1 MAKANRLAL
10 SVLVVL
16 SFAAFVAAQSYTVTD
31 LGPGGANAIN
41 SLGDV
46 LVQDPNL
53 NSFVWAPGGSLLA
66 LPPLAGDSTAIAFS
80 INSRGLVVGGSESHT
95 SSSAVLWTNGV
106 PLDLGT
112 LGGTSSTATGINASG
127 EVVGLNV
134 IPTGAEAFLWTEAT
148 GMQGLGFL
156 RGSTVSIADGIN
168 RFGQVVG
175 YAIGVN
181 VDDAFIWSKTTG
193 MKDLGRLPGY
203 DSSGA
208 SAINDLG
215 QVACFSQCI
224 NCSLETHATL
234 WSKAKGS
241 MHDLGVLPGASS
253 SAAHGI
259 NNVGQVVGAS
269 YYSATNESHAFVWS
283 PSTGMLDLN
292 TLIPANSG
300 WFLQY
305 ALAINDKG
313 QIVGYGLLNGQGE
326 GFLLTPQ

>member
-1 MAKANRLAL
+1 MITIRAL
-10 SVLVVL
+10 SLAYIL
-16 SFAAFVAAQSYTVTD
+16 SLTATLATAQTYTVTD

-80 INSRGLVVGGSESHT
+80 IDSRGMVVGGSESHT

-106 PLDLGT
+106 ALDLGT

-156 RGSTVSIADGIN
+156 RGSTVSIAQAIN
-168 RFGQVVG
+168 RFGQGVG

-181 VDDAFIWSKTTG
+181 VDDAFLWSITT
-193 MKDLGRLPGY
+193 DIQDVGRLHRY
-203 DSSGA
+203 DSSCA
-208 SAINDLG
+208 
-215 QVACFSQCI
+215 
-224 NCSLETHATL
+224 
-234 WSKAKGS
+234 
-241 MHDLGVLPGASS
+241 
-253 SAAHGI
+253 
-259 NNVGQVVGAS
+259 
-269 YYSATNESHAFVWS
+269 
-283 PSTGMLDLN
+283 
-292 TLIPANSG
+292 
-300 WFLQY
+300 Y
-305 ALAINDKG
+305 ALTVLA
-313 QIVGYGLLNGQGE
+313 E
-326 GFLLTPQ
+326 ARR